1 MGSEQGGNKGVGV
14 GNCQIMPNEKD
25 CILGLPCIKHVGW
38 PVAHFFSLFFSS
50 LSTIFHLVTE
60 LKKIILCSALSGIP
74 CQRVSQGA
82 AAMGM
87 VVGKVARTALM
98 PALCFGPERAVNSQ

>member
-14 GNCQIMPNEKD
+14 SNCQIMPNEKD

-60 LKKIILCSALSGIP
+60 LKKIHPLQCFKWNSMSEGFS
-74 CQRVSQGA
+74 RSSS
-82 AAMGM
+82 
-87 VVGKVARTALM
+87 VGDGGGEGGK
-98 PALCFGPERAVNSQ
+98 NSINASSVLWA